1 MLMAVGKR
9 FFQIVLASRPC
20 QRQEMARH
28 FWGDAG
34 NERSEGKGWRGASPP
49 RRVFTRKSS
58 KKFEL
63 STKLSLFNK
72 IFLVYLKIF
81 LVFSASTALGIKGL

>member
-1 MLMAVGKR
+1 MPETSVARGRAGGGK
-9 FFQIVLASRPC
+9 
-20 QRQEMARH
+20 
-28 FWGDAG
+28 
-34 NERSEGKGWRGASPP
+34 PP
-49 RRVFTRKSS
+49 RRVLTRKFS